1 MKEIFWLWRRDL
13 LQPFCRDRTM
23 LYISI
28 CFLAFLEYSSRD
40 CFSSLILATHIGRKI
55 RVEFKKMVAFEEIL
69 QEIQSFG
76 LILSSLKK
84 VVWRFHEFFSGLYR
98 MHTQTLLVGFTKDRQ
113 VLLGFHGKIF
123 KIIVKQGRRQIFFII
138 KLTTRFFF
146 FSFV

>member
-1 MKEIFWLWRRDL
+1 MKSNFSFLFSDDEYYDYDDSDVSARTDIEIMKEIFWLWRRDL

-69 QEIQSFG
+69 QEI
-76 LILSSLKK
+76 
-84 VVWRFHEFFSGLYR
+84 
-98 MHTQTLLVGFTKDRQ
+98 
-113 VLLGFHGKIF
+113 
-123 KIIVKQGRRQIFFII
+123 
-138 KLTTRFFF
+138 
-146 FSFV
+146 